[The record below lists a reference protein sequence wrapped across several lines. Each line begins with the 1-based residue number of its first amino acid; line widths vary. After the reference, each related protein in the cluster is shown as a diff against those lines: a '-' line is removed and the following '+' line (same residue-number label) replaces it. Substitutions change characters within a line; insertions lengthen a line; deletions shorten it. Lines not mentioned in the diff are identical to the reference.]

1 MLADLHGAIQRL
13 VHERGLVPAEDVD
26 VRFDAPRRDWVGS
39 LIRPTLDFFLFQ
51 VEENT
56 DLRHTNLET
65 TRGNGRA
72 QYRVPPRRFDLHYL
86 VSALTS
92 DVADE
97 HLLLWRALVTLMK
110 HPELPGALLPEALR
124 AIDPPI
130 ITQVKKPDDGE
141 VLLDVWSGLELPPRP
156 ALLYV
161 VTVPVD
167 LEIAF
172 ESPLVLTRSAR
183 YHRTLVTAPDAESR
197 LQIGGVVR
205 NRKGAALAGATVG
218 LVGSAKPPA
227 ATGADGTFVLTNVP
241 AGPATL
247 EVSPPGA
254 AARLVKVEIPSESYE
269 IVVD

>member
-13 VHERGLVPAEDVD
+13 VHERGLVPSEDVD

-56 DLRHTNLET
+56 DLRHTNLEA

-72 QYRVPPRRFDLHYL
+72 TYKVPPRRFDLHYL

-92 DVADE
+92 EVTDE

-110 HPELPGALLPEALR
+110 YPEFPGALLPEPLR

-130 ITQVKKPDDGE
+130 VTQVKKPEDGD

-167 LEIAF
+167 LEIGF
-172 ESPLVLTRSAR
+172 ESPLVLTRTAR
-183 YHRTLVTAPDAESR
+183 YHRTLVSEPAAEQR
-197 LQIGGVVR
+197 LHIGGVVR
-205 NRKGAALAGATVG
+205 TRKGAVLAGATVA
-218 LVGSAKPPA
+218 LVGSARPPA
-227 ATGADGTFVLTNVP
+227 ATAADGSFVLTNVP
-241 AGPATL
+241 AGAATL
-247 EVSPPGA
+247 RVSVPDA
-254 AARLVKVEIPSESYE
+254 APRLVNVEIPSESYE